1 MSKKGN
7 LAMAESKPTLPEDRA
22 SDEFNALP
30 IEERKRI
37 CNFMNMERIRELQRQ
52 KRLHR
57 EAIADIDESIRLQ
70 RQWMYRD
77 ETRA

>member
-1 MSKKGN
+1 MKGN
-7 LAMAESKPTLPEDRA
+7 LTMAEPKPMLPEDRA

-57 EAIADIDESIRLQ
+57 GAIADIDESIRRQ
-70 RQWMYRD
+70 REWMYRTD
-77 ETRA
+77 TQA